1 MKNKRGF
8 LQLLTLPIIIAL
20 LIFAILVIGGFL
32 VFASFNL
39 LPIIGGAMIILAIIF
54 GLKGKFTKGKGVFL
68 AFIVLQVL
76 FYF

>member
-39 LPIIGGAMIILAIIF
+39 LPIVGGAMIIWQLFWI
-54 GLKGKFTKGKGVFL
+54 KKVS
-68 AFIVLQVL
+68 LQKERE
-76 FYF
+76 YF